1 MLVPKRA
8 KFRKQF
14 RGTMKGLSLR
24 SSSIDFGD
32 FGLKAKTGGWL
43 TSRQIE
49 AARRALTHFTQ
60 KGGRV
65 WIRVFPDKPI
75 SKKPAETRMGGGKGD
90 VADYVATVLP
100 GRILFEMRGISREV
114 AKQALRMA
122 AAKLPLQTQ
131 FYEKKQ
137 INWNQK

>member
-14 RGTMKGLSLR
+14 RGTRKGVAQRGYRLG
-24 SSSIDFGD
+24 FGD

-49 AARRALTHFTQ
+49 ASRRALTHFTQ
-60 KGGRV
+60 KGGRI
-65 WIRVFPDKPI
+65 WIRIFPDKPI

-90 VADYVATVLP
+90 VVDYVAVIRP
-100 GRILFEMRGISREV
+100 GKILFEMGGLEKTL
-114 AKQALRMA
+114 AKKAMEMA
-122 AAKLPLQTQ
+122 AAKLPLHTE
-131 FYEKKQ
+131 FCEKKKQ
-137 INWNQK
+137 